1 MCANESWHLQ
11 VENTSPL
18 LKYFFFILSLIF
30 SYLYERNVVFT
41 ARGIHYKI
49 IIKCFRKEWQVH
61 FRSACRGELYA
72 GTFYTTHPTHAHYPP
87 HTSHPT
93 QVSCSSILFRHLNK
107 TFALSIKQSNLF
119 IATKKNWI
127 WIAKKSNDKAKLE
140 SKWFFKQQAKHFR
153 GFLPN
158 KQRVAFYRTFTSLC
172 CGLLVVLKT
181 ERKVFGVARS
191 GLVLFGLMTPLLMW
205 YRCRSLIE

>member
-1 MCANESWHLQ
+1 MRVEANCTLGHSTLPTPPMH
-11 VENTSPL
+11 
-18 LKYFFFILSLIF
+18 
-30 SYLYERNVVFT
+30 
-41 ARGIHYKI
+41 
-49 IIKCFRKEWQVH
+49 
-61 FRSACRGELYA
+61 
-72 GTFYTTHPTHAHYPP
+72 TTHPTL
-87 HTSHPT
+87 HTLPKYLVLT
-93 QVSCSSILFRHLNK
+93 SSSGIWTRRLPWAARL
-107 TFALSIKQSNLF
+107 ALSIKQSNLS

-140 SKWFFKQQAKHFR
+140 SKWFFKQQAKHFC

-191 GLVLFGLMTPLLMW
+191 GLVLFGVKQKSD
-205 YRCRSLIE
+205 RVISQ